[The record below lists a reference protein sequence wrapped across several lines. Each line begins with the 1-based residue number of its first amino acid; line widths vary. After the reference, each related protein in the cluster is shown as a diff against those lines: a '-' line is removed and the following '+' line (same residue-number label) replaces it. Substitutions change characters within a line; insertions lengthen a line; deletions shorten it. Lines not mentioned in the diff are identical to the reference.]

1 MLYLFSI
8 ILPKYLMN
16 EMERIQKRVTGVIF
30 PDLEYSRV
38 LERLGIDHLD
48 VHHKTPCQSLFKSIS
63 NNENHRLHCLLP
75 PSYDSQYNLR
85 QTRKFL
91 VPNFKTNRCKNS
103 FMFFLL

>member
-16 EMERIQKRVTGVIF
+16 EMERIQKRVTGVIL

-38 LERLGIDHLD
+38 LERPGIDHLD
-48 VHHKTPCQSLFKSIS
+48 VHHKTPCKSHFKSIK

-75 PSYDSQYNLR
+75 PSYDYRIILDSNS
-85 QTRKFL
+85 KF
-91 VPNFKTNRCKNS
+91 
-103 FMFFLL
+103 